1 MKKGYIIVIEGTDG
15 SGKQTQAEM
24 LKQKL
29 KKIAKV
35 PVYECSFPNY
45 DSPSSAPVK
54 MYLGGELGE
63 DANKIDA
70 YQASTLFATDRLCTY
85 IKEIAPHYNAGE
97 IIILDRYTP
106 SNALHQA
113 GKIEDETKRDKFL
126 NWLFKFEYK
135 TLKLPAPNNI
145 IFLNVPIDVTNK
157 LRKERNKVQA
167 LKAGT
172 TQDIHEK
179 DEHHLINAYNAGIY
193 VSKKYNWKV
202 INCTKNE
209 ELLSREEIHKK
220 IISTLL
226 TDKNFAKLI
235 KN

>member
-29 KKIAKV
+29 KQIAKV

-45 DSPSSAPVK
+45 DSASSAPVK
-54 MYLGGELGE
+54 MYLGGELSE
-63 DANKIDA
+63 SANEIDA
-70 YQASTLFATDRLCTY
+70 YQASTIFATDRLCTY
-85 IKEIAPHYNAGE
+85 FTDIAPHYNAGE

-113 GKIEDETKRDKFL
+113 GKIADLKAKDKFL

-135 TLKLPAPNNI
+135 TLKLPKPNNI
-145 IFLNVPIDVTNK
+145 IFLNVPIHVTKK
-157 LRKERNKVQA
+157 LREERNKTQS

-172 TQDIHEK
+172 KQDIHEK
-179 DEHHLINAYNAGIY
+179 DEKHLEKAYESGKY
-193 VSKKYNWKV
+193 VSEKYHWTTIK
-202 INCTKNE
+202 CTKSDN
-209 ELLSREEIHKK
+209 LLSREEIHTK
-220 IISTLL
+220 ILSALL
-226 TDKNFAKLI
+226 EDKNFAKLT
-235 KN
+235 K

>member
-29 KKIAKV
+29 KQIAKV

-63 DANKIDA
+63 NANAIDA
-70 YQASTLFATDRLCTY
+70 YQASTIFATDRLCTY
-85 IKEIAPHYNAGE
+85 IKEIAPHYCAGE

-113 GKIEDETKRDKFL
+113 GKIADLKAKDKFL

-145 IFLNVPIDVTNK
+145 IFLNVPINVTNK
-157 LRKERNKVQA
+157 LRAERNKIQA
-167 LKAGT
+167 LKTGT
-172 TQDIHEK
+172 KQDIHEK
-179 DEHHLINAYNAGIY
+179 DENHLLNAYNSGMY
-193 VSKKYNWKV
+193 VSKKYNWNV
-202 INCTKNE
+202 IDCTKNNQ
-209 ELLSREEIHKK
+209 LLSREEIHEKILQSLLKDKK
-220 IISTLL
+220 LV
-226 TDKNFAKLI
+226 KLV
-235 KN
+235 K